1 METTHSRAG
10 IASFLLAAVSVV
22 GLIAAF
28 AFAASMAPLLAADPE
43 AHLGRMLAAVG
54 LMCLFVVTALV
65 GGVLGIVG
73 LFQKQRSRLFSI
85 LGLSINA
92 LLVAAVMALLLFGM
106 ISAPALPGTFD
117 AP

>member
-1 METTHSRAG
+1 MERTHSRAG
-10 IASFLLAAVSVV
+10 VASFVLAAVSAV
-22 GLIAAF
+22 GLIASF
-28 AFAASMAPLLAADPE
+28 AFAAQAAPQLAANPE
-43 AHLGRMLAAVG
+43 AHLGSMLAVVG
-54 LMCLFVVTALV
+54 LMCLFIVTALV

-73 LFQKQRSRLFSI
+73 LFQKQRSRLFSK

-92 LLVAAVMALLLFGM
+92 FIVAAVMALLLFGM